1 MTSTVVAVVVVAI
14 LAGATLTSPT
24 FRARLAVWRDIRAE
38 ADNSRDKRRAP
49 GRSAD
54 AYHEFLQ
61 ATIADIED
69 GDHYI
74 VNARTWIDLNL
85 DNVFERLD
93 HTRSR
98 VGQQYL
104 RRLLRMPCLQAGPI
118 SRLDREVSRLTTEPE
133 SARQVRGAFAEADDP
148 RASHLVEL
156 LFGVLPDRP
165 RLWWAF
171 PLLPLA
177 EVLLLGSMLVWPRA
191 FIGLLAVLIV
201 NICIQLLYRPRVEAL
216 IPAIHEIPAFLQT
229 SRRLSELDRTGF
241 DDEREILRTG
251 VDALEGLRSATR
263 WLRLEPN
270 QEANE
275 LRASLY
281 LYANLLLLLDVN
293 AFVFAIATA
302 HKCRSVLQRMFAAMG
317 YIDAVQSI
325 AAFRDGVAPWCS
337 PQFSPRT
344 KSLDV
349 NGVVHPLVASA
360 VPNNLTLSNSSLLIT
375 GSNMSGKTTLVRA
388 LGVNAILAQSV
399 STALAER
406 WHTPMLR
413 VCSSIGRS
421 DSLLEGKSYYLAE
434 VESVR
439 TLIKA
444 KDSGAQHLFL
454 LDELF
459 RGTNTAE
466 RIAGGYAVLEYLD
479 RGDDL
484 VVVATHDTELLG
496 LLDGR
501 YSAKH
506 FREHISAHDISFDFI
521 MRDGPGTTRSAIALL
536 ELMQYPAELIDNAR
550 RALR

>member
-1 MTSTVVAVVVVAI
+1 MVVAI

-38 ADNSRDKRRAP
+38 AEDSRDKRRAP
-49 GRSAD
+49 GRSVD

-61 ATIADIED
+61 ATPIESED
-69 GDHYI
+69 GDQY
-74 VNARTWIDLNL
+74 VVSARTWTDLNL
-85 DNVFERLD
+85 DDVFEGLD

-98 VGQQYL
+98 VGQQFL
-104 RRLLRMPCLQAGPI
+104 RRLLRAPWLQAESISSLDRDI
-118 SRLDREVSRLTTEPE
+118 SRMAADPE

-148 RASHLVEL
+148 RASHLVAL
-156 LFGVLPDRP
+156 MFGVLPDRP
-165 RLWWAF
+165 RLWWVF
-171 PLLPLA
+171 PLLPVA
-177 EVLLLGSMLVWPRA
+177 AVLLLGAMIVWPRA

-201 NICIQLLYRPRVEAL
+201 NISIQLLYRPRVEAL

-229 SRRLSELDRTGF
+229 SRRLSELERTGF
-241 DDEREILRTG
+241 DGEREILRTG
-251 VDALEGLRSATR
+251 VDALEGLRNATR
-263 WLRLEPN
+263 WLRLEPS
-270 QEANE
+270 QDANE

-293 AFVFAIATA
+293 AFVFAVATA

-325 AAFRDGVAPWCS
+325 AAWRGGVPQWCT
-337 PQFSPRT
+337 PQFSPRA
-344 KSLDV
+344 KSLAV
-349 NGVVHPLVASA
+349 NGVIHPLVASA
-360 VPNNLTLSNSSLLIT
+360 VPNDLTLSNSSLLIT
-375 GSNMSGKTTLVRA
+375 GSNMSGKTTFVRA

-421 DSLLEGKSYYLAE
+421 DNLLEGKSYYLAE

-454 LDELF
+454 IDELF
-459 RGTNTAE
+459 RGTNTTE

-479 RGDDL
+479 RSDDL

-521 MRDGPGTTRSAIALL
+521 MRDGPATTRSAIALL
-536 ELMQYPAELIDNAR
+536 ELMQYPAELIDNAK